1 MGAGAD
7 LAEAATPIERK
18 IPCHAPICVE
28 PDRPKAGIQGPL
40 PGEAQQHTTNAP
52 SLEPR
57 VYGNAVD
64 QEMVRPS
71 LDDANR
77 TRPVRR
83 LEQPDL
89 TADDPR
95 PVVFRGGLGN
105 GADRKSTSLKSS
117 QQCAPRM
124 PSAPSRNTE
133 QSPHNK

>member
-52 SLEPR
+52 SLAPR

-71 LDDANR
+71 LDDENR

-83 LEQPDL
+83 LEQPPL
-89 TADDPR
+89 TAVDPR
-95 PVVFRGGLGN
+95 PVVFRGRLGK
-105 GADRKSTSLKSS
+105 ARKSTRLNSS
-117 QQCAPRM
+117 
-124 PSAPSRNTE
+124 
-133 QSPHNK
+133 H